1 MSHNPAP
8 EPIRIAINGFGRIG
22 RASLRIIFER
32 LSSNSLDF
40 PVEIIAIND
49 LTPAEMLAHLLR
61 YDTAYGKFS
70 RPVDVVPATP
80 TEPAY
85 LVVADKRIPVFSEK
99 DPLNLPWKDLHV
111 DVVLECTGHFV
122 RDGKAR
128 VHLEAGARKVV
139 LSAPAKGGDVPTY
152 LMGVNHMNYVGEP
165 LISNAS
171 CTTNCIAPVVQLL
184 SDAFGVEK
192 SLMTTIHAVTSTQN
206 LVDGPNKDMRRA
218 RAAYRN
224 LIPTSTGA
232 AIATSKVV
240 PQLEGIFDGVS
251 VRVPVLTGSLSDITL
266 LLSNDVTVD
275 EINSVLRSASESPR
289 YAGILGVTTEPLVSS
304 DIVQS
309 SYSSLVD
316 LSLTKVVG
324 GNLAKVFSWYDNEW
338 GYTNRL
344 VDLALYIASHENKET
359 PPEGG
364 AFTIV

>member
-8 EPIRIAINGFGRIG
+8 EPLRIAINGFGRIG

-32 LSSNSLDF
+32 LLAGSLDT
-40 PVEIIAIND
+40 PVEIVAIND
-49 LTPAEMLAHLLR
+49 LTPAEMLGHLLR
-61 YDTAYGKFS
+61 YDTAYGKFPH
-70 RPVDVVPATP
+70 PVDVVPATS

-85 LVVADKRIPVFSEK
+85 LVVSKKRIPVFSEK
-99 DPLNLPWKDLHV
+99 DPLNLPWKDLNV

-152 LMGVNHMNYVGEP
+152 LMGVNHMNYAGEP
-165 LISNAS
+165 LVSNAS

-240 PQLEGIFDGVS
+240 PQLEGVFDGVS

-266 LLSNDVTVD
+266 LLSNDVTV
-275 EINSVLRSASESPR
+275 EEVNSVLRSASENPR
-289 YAGILGVTTEPLVSS
+289 YAGILGVTTEPIVSS
-304 DIVQS
+304 DIVRS

-324 GNLAKVFSWYDNEW
+324 GNLVKVFSWYDNEW

-344 VDLALYIASHENKET
+344 VDLALYIASYRET
-359 PPEGG
+359 SPEVG